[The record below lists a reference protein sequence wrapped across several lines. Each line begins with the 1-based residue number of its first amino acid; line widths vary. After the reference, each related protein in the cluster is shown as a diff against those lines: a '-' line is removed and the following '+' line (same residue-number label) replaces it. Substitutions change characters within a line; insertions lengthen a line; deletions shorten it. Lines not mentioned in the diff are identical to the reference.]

1 MGFQNEWKGLDNYV
15 FVIYNP
21 LNPDSVITWN
31 SANPVGQATELSLM
45 FEKSPKN
52 VHYFLDHRD
61 GGWMGDVSYMSGRV
75 NTALTT
81 MNEEDR
87 EHWSDRVHY
96 IAMDANF
103 LDGSIADFIEQKDS
117 PAMVLH

>member
-1 MGFQNEWKGLDNYV
+1 MNS
-15 FVIYNP
+15 
-21 LNPDSVITWN
+21 PD
-31 SANPVGQATELSLM
+31 
-45 FEKSPKN
+45 N
-52 VHYFLDHRD
+52 VHYFFGSYRD

-75 NTALTT
+75 NVALAG

-103 LDGSIADFIEQKDS
+103 LDGSIADFIEEKKWLVIWVID
-117 PAMVLH
+117 